1 MFPPP
6 SLILFC
12 ASEHVPEMVDVVFL
26 FDGSNSVSRRDLEQ
40 IKKFMLRTMEE
51 ADAGMQFAIVQ
62 YSALVRTEMS
72 FKMFQAQRENLR
84 EIVNDIQLME
94 SSTFTAT
101 GINFTINS
109 VFTEE
114 AGAREGA
121 KKVVIVITDGA
132 TTPGDISLTEVIK
145 NAQEKGIFRI
155 AIGVGD
161 SFEKGSRGLSE
172 LTTIASCTRCLI
184 KIKDYS
190 DLHSVLQD
198 FQSKIDTI
206 DECTAEMV
214 DVVFLFDG
222 SNSLTKRDLEA
233 NKKFMLNMMQASGAN
248 TQFAIAQYSLYSRTE
263 MNFTTFRTQPGNLRE
278 IVNNIQLME
287 SLTFTATGINFTI
300 ENVFT
305 EEAGAREGAA
315 RLLVLITDG
324 QPTPGDIDLNQVVA
338 RAQEK
343 QILRFVIRIGSSIE
357 ADGREQQQLRTIAS
371 CPDTLAILRR
381 YDDLPSVLEKLKETI
396 GSFQGCDFGR
406 RHICRTFPTEE
417 EIDVHRAPRRYSG
430 SVQVDT
436 LAHCFVFLCHKR
448 FIW

>member
-1 MFPPP
+1 MYEMICLELTPLPFTLPLPHLSPPP
-6 SLILFC
+6 TLSLPHLPSPHPYPLHLSFLPLPRRGEEALAPRELTPRDGRQRRDVSPTLTDPVLC
-12 ASEHVPEMVDVVFL
+12 LRAEHVPETVDVVFL
-26 FDGSNSVSRRDLEQ
+26 FDGSNSISRRDLEQ

-51 ADAGMQFAIVQ
+51 ADAGMQ
-62 YSALVRTEMS
+62 
-72 FKMFQAQRENLR
+72 AQRKNLR
-84 EIVNDIQLME
+84 NIVNNIQLME
-94 SSTFTAT
+94 SATYTAT
-101 GINFTINS
+101 GINFTINR

-132 TTPGDISLTEVIK
+132 TTPGDINVTEVIR

-190 DLHSVLQD
+190 LHSVLQD
-198 FQSKIDTI
+198 VQSKIDTI

-222 SNSLTKRDLEA
+222 SNSFTKRDLEA

-248 TQFAIAQYSLYSRTE
+248 TQFAIVQYSLYSRTE

-278 IVNNIQLME
+278 IVNNFQLME

-300 ENVFT
+300 DNVFT
-305 EEAGAREGAA
+305 EEAGAREGVA

-343 QILRFVIRIGSSIE
+343 QILRFVVRTVLRIVKCLLSRL
-357 ADGREQQQLRTIAS
+357 DPPLRLT
-371 CPDTLAILRR
+371 
-381 YDDLPSVLEKLKETI
+381 V
-396 GSFQGCDFGR
+396 G
-406 RHICRTFPTEE
+406 
-417 EIDVHRAPRRYSG
+417 SG
-430 SVQVDT
+430 SNCGQSLPAPTPSPSCADT
-436 LAHCFVFLCHKR
+436 TTSRLF
-448 FIW
+448 